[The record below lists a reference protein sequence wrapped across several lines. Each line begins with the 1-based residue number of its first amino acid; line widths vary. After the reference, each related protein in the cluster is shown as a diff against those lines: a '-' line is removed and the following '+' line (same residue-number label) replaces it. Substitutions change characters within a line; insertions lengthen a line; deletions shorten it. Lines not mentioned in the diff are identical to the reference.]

1 MIPATTVRRSRMAWF
16 VFLLVVA
23 NLIWAAQP
31 IAIKK
36 IENQLGPFAMAFLP
50 YFVITP
56 LLLPLLIRSRRKN
69 PHIPRPTAGDW
80 GRFTLA
86 GVGGQLVA
94 QLGMTWGTVVSLASN
109 LAILYLLI
117 PVLTAIMASAI
128 LRERLTRLRMVCLAI
143 GLGGALLLST
153 RDLKQSSFL
162 APGLLFGNVLL
173 VAGCL
178 GASFYNVYCK
188 GLMARFPE
196 RDILIY
202 SYITAAPASL
212 PFLLWRE
219 PDCFSRL
226 LQLQGWEWASFAFL
240 PFFVFGLS
248 MLMLFYVLQFLPVT
262 VVLASTYLVPFFG
275 VIMAYLLLGERLS
288 ATAIV
293 GASVVLLSTVLIMK
307 YDAGAVEAPAPEIPP
322 IAGPAVGA
330 EAGA

>member
-1 MIPATTVRRSRMAWF
+1 MSWF
-16 VFLLVVA
+16 VFLLVIT

-36 IENQLGPFAMAFLP
+36 IENQLGPFAIAFLP
-50 YFVITP
+50 YFVVTP
-56 LLLPLLIRSRRKN
+56 ILLPLLIRSRRKN
-69 PHIPRPTAGDW
+69 PHVPRPTAADW

-86 GVGGQLVA
+86 GIGGQMAA

-117 PVLTAIMASAI
+117 PVLTAILASAM
-128 LRERLTRLRMVCLAI
+128 LSERLTRLRMVSLAI
-143 GLGGALLLST
+143 GLAGALLLSMP
-153 RDLKQSSFL
+153 DLQRSSFL
-162 APGLLFGNVLL
+162 ASGYLFGNLLL

-219 PDCFSRL
+219 PDCFHRL
-226 LQLQGWEWASFAFL
+226 LHLQGWESWASFAFL
-240 PFFVFGLS
+240 PLFVYGIS

-275 VIMAYLLLGERLS
+275 VVMAYVLLGERLS
-288 ATAIV
+288 GAAIL
-293 GASVVLLSTVLIMK
+293 GAGVVLLATVLIMK
-307 YDAGAVEAPAPEIPP
+307 FDAATAPEPETAPVQAPAVP
-322 IAGPAVGA
+322 
-330 EAGA
+330 